1 MRRLIFAAL
10 TLLCC
15 APAQAQ
21 TSPTEDFTRRAIE
34 RRAVEAVNW
43 GMPAVNTDLM
53 IQEMLTKT
61 AGKMN
66 QVVYWSRPLDWHI
79 NY

>member
-1 MRRLIFAAL
+1 MRRSIFVAL

-15 APAQAQ
+15 AIPAQAQ
-21 TSPTEDFTRRAIE
+21 TSSTEDLTRRAIE

-53 IQEMLTKT
+53 IQEMLAKT

-66 QVVYWSRPLDWHI
+66 
-79 NY
+79 